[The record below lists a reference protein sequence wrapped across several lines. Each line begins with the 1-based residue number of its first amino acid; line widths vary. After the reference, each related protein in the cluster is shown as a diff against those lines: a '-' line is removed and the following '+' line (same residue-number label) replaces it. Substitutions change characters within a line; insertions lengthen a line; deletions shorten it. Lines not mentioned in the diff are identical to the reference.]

1 MESNH
6 LVKKKY
12 NSVFWGSHDRKTRN
26 YRKALE
32 KKKAQQ
38 RQVWSNLKSWS
49 QLLRHMST
57 DIVSAQRRSVA
68 PKRNSRQAANDNS
81 KEILKLLQGAKS
93 VQGFILKVTS
103 SICQVI
109 VGEKKSNVR
118 LTMPERIW
126 YEDVWGKAFL
136 KQLYNNGKTTMQV
149 FYCHPTPL
157 NGSQP

>member
-1 MESNH
+1 
-6 LVKKKY
+6 
-12 NSVFWGSHDRKTRN
+12 
-26 YRKALE
+26 
-32 KKKAQQ
+32 
-38 RQVWSNLKSWS
+38 
-49 QLLRHMST
+49 MST

-118 LTMPERIW
+118 LTMPERI
-126 YEDVWGKAFL
+126 
-136 KQLYNNGKTTMQV
+136 
-149 FYCHPTPL
+149 
-157 NGSQP
+157 